1 MISSKH
7 PLFAMLKNKMMW
19 HQSRQKV
26 LAQNVANADTP
37 GYRPQ
42 DLKKPDFQKEMKLA
56 ASLHVTTQRTHAS
69 HIAGDPVGEETKGF
83 RKIERDGWET
93 TPSGNSVVLEEE
105 MMKVTQNQMDYQAA
119 TTLYSRALTLIKVS
133 IGDA

>member
-7 PLFAMLKNKMMW
+7 PLFAMLKNKMAW
-19 HQSRQKV
+19 HQTRQKL

-37 GYRPQ
+37 GYKPH
-42 DLKKPDFQKEMKLA
+42 DLKEPDFQK
-56 ASLHVTTQRTHAS
+56 SLKMQTSMRITTHRTHANHLS
-69 HIAGDPVGEETKGF
+69 GDPITEDAKGF
-83 RKIERDGWET
+83 KQFEKKGWEA
-93 TPSGNSVVLEEE
+93 TPSGNSVVLEQE

-119 TTLYSRALTLIKVS
+119 TTLYSRALQLIKVS